1 MVHPPHFSHR
11 PACET
16 SQRQLVAAVF
26 RLTEYLSA
34 MRLPIRLAIDALRR
48 CQQGSQIRGTPSFG
62 RTLGVRCCSLR
73 RLFCSTS
80 ALPACDSCVGLARSL
95 PFLPHEAMV
104 AGHLRWAVGARSA
117 PPVEQGLRATIRQ
130 SRPVRRLLERL
141 DSPVSSPATEPFSLM
156 LGFAWSY
163 SLPFALPKTWQS
175 DPTVY
180 TLLVA
185 LWPSPMVKQFR
196 IRSFHAS

>member
-1 MVHPPHFSHR
+1 M
-11 PACET
+11 
-16 SQRQLVAAVF
+16 
-26 RLTEYLSA
+26 SA
-34 MRLPIRLAIDALRR
+34 GIANFVERR
-48 CQQGSQIRGTPSFG
+48 H
-62 RTLGVRCCSLR
+62 
-73 RLFCSTS
+73 S
-80 ALPACDSCVGLARSL
+80 AARSASVVVPYDDFFARHLHCQLASLALGL
-95 PFLPHEAMV
+95 PRSLAFLPHEAMV

-130 SRPVRRLLERL
+130 SRPFSRQRKVRRLLERL